1 MKTRL
6 ASLSRVLATAICA
19 TALGLAQA
27 QSFPE
32 KPVRII
38 TPFGAGNTLDT
49 ALRVMGEKFKE
60 STGQPLVIENKAGG
74 SGFIAAQ
81 AAASSTPDGYTL
93 LLGGT
98 GLMTINPH
106 IFSKIPYDP
115 EKGYK
120 PVTNFLGAA
129 LVLAVHPLVPADN
142 LADFVKWVKAN
153 PGKVSFA
160 SYTAGNA
167 SHFAGVI
174 LNQRAG
180 IDLLHVPFNGTPAAT
195 TNLLG
200 GQVNSAFLPLL
211 SIRQHMEAGRVKV
224 LAITGDS
231 RSPLSPNV
239 PTFRELGYP
248 DLNLYVWAA
257 LYAPAATPDAVVQK
271 LSMEIGKALKTAEV
285 GEKFRAMDF
294 TPLPSTPEELAT
306 FVRNDSKRWAEAVRL
321 SGFKAAE

>member
-1 MKTRL
+1 MKKSLTTL
-6 ASLSRVLATAICA
+6 ARVLSTTLCA
-19 TALGLAQA
+19 AALGVAQA
-27 QSFPE
+27 QSFPL

-60 STGQPLVIENKAGG
+60 STGQPLVIDNKAGG

-81 AAASSTPDGYTL
+81 AAAISPPDGYTL

-98 GLMTINPH
+98 GLMAINPH

-120 PVTNFLGAA
+120 PVANFLGSA
-129 LVLAVHPLVPADN
+129 LVFAVHPSVPADN
-142 LADFVKWVKAN
+142 LPDFIKWAKTN
-153 PGKVSFA
+153 PGKGSFA
-160 SYTAGNA
+160 SYSAGNA

-180 IDLLHVPFNGTPAAT
+180 LDLLHVPFNGTPAAT
-195 TNLLG
+195 TNLVG
-200 GQVNSAFLPLL
+200 GQVQSAFLPLL
-211 SIRQHMEAGRVKV
+211 SLKQHMDAGRVKV
-224 LAITGDS
+224 LAITGDG
-231 RSPLSPNV
+231 RSPLAPNV

-257 LYAPAATPDAVVQK
+257 LYAPASTPDAVVQK
-271 LSMEIGKALKTAEV
+271 LSMEIAKALRTAEV

-294 TPLPSTPEELAT
+294 TPLPSTPDELAT
-306 FVRNDSKRWAEAVRL
+306 FVRNDSKRWAEAVKL

>member
-1 MKTRL
+1 MKAALKSLPRL
-6 ASLSRVLATAICA
+6 LAAVLCTA
-19 TALGLAQA
+19 ALCTAQA
-27 QSFPE
+27 QTFPDR
-32 KPVRII
+32 PVRII

-60 STGQPLVIENKAGG
+60 STGQPLVIENKPGA

-81 AAASSTPDGYTL
+81 AAASAAPDGYTL

-120 PVTNFLGAA
+120 PVTNFLGSA
-129 LVLAVHPLVPADN
+129 LVFAVHPSVPADT
-142 LADFVKWVKAN
+142 LPEFIAWAKAN
-153 PGKVSFA
+153 KGKASFA

-167 SHFAGVI
+167 SHFSGVI
-174 LNQRAG
+174 LNKRAG

-211 SIRQHMEAGRVKV
+211 SLKQHMDAGKVKV
-224 LAITGDS
+224 LAITGDN
-231 RSPLSPNV
+231 RSPLAPNV

-257 LYAPAATPDAVVQK
+257 LYAPAGTPDALVQK
-271 LSMEIGKALKTAEV
+271 LSVEFNKALKTAEV
-285 GEKFRAMDF
+285 GEKFKAMDF
-294 TPLPSTPEELAT
+294 TPLPSTPEELAI
-306 FVRNDSKRWAEAVRL
+306 FVRNDSKRWAEAVKL
-321 SGFKAAE
+321 SNFKAAE